1 MIEVPEALGIG
12 RLVRGVIQSPSGS
25 PAQRGIA
32 RLLFCSFSI
41 LPLASLGG
49 AQVPPGVYWNGVRET
64 VPSRAALDDILKAHE
79 LWIQTFGQAGIRA
92 DLSHHNLS
100 NFNLKGANLSGADLE
115 EAYLA
120 HADLTEA
127 LLGFHGLKNTQA
139 SNEPGMY
146 LLVPTPVLQVTVTD
160 ATGRTITTPPEVPG
174 RTDLRGAEFW
184 DAKLVHADL
193 SGADLSNAVLR
204 RADLSGVDL
213 SGADLTG
220 ADFTGARLDGSNLSD
235 TNMDGTL
242 FEPVS
247 VASIIGPE
255 SAKNLDCMRYK
266 TNPDALIE
274 IRRRFQDEGLTKQE
288 RELTYALNRSQTQL
302 ESGLERWFR
311 IVAFDLTCQYGMS
324 PGRPLRIIAFGWAIF
339 SFLYVVVQHRRRCFR
354 VRVSRFNRSRD
365 ETREFSMWSPPFRIT
380 SKKKR
385 VRTWLRFERRILF
398 AMMFF
403 SLENAFNLGYKE
415 FNVGQWLRMLTKRQY
430 ELRAVG
436 WVRTLAGAQ
445 SLVSIYLF
453 ALWVLTYFGHPF
465 E

>member
-12 RLVRGVIQSPSGS
+12 KLVRGVIQSPARV

-32 RLLFCSFSI
+32 RQLFFSCSI
-41 LPLASLGG
+41 LLLASLGR
-49 AQVPPGVYWNGVRET
+49 AQVPPGVYWNGVREI
-64 VPSRAALDDILKAHE
+64 VPSPAALDNILKAHE
-79 LWIQTFGQAGIRA
+79 LWVQTFGQAGTRA
-92 DLSHHNLS
+92 DLSHYNLS

-115 EAYLA
+115 GAYLA

-146 LLVPTPVLQVTVTD
+146 LLVAPPVLQVTVTD
-160 ATGRTITTPPEVPG
+160 ATGRTISTPPAVPG

-235 TNMDGTL
+235 SNMDGTL

-255 SAKNLDCMRYK
+255 SAKNLDRMRYK

-288 RELTYALNRSQTQL
+288 RELTYALNLSQTQL
-302 ESGLERWFR
+302 DSGVERWFR
-311 IVAFDLTCQYGMS
+311 RVAFDLTCQYGMS
-324 PGRPLRIIAFGWAIF
+324 PGRPLRIIAVGWAVF
-339 SFLYVVVQHRRRCFR
+339 SFLYIVLQHRGRH
-354 VRVSRFNRSRD
+354 
-365 ETREFSMWSPPFRIT
+365 FRIEVRRIYP
-380 SKKKR
+380 SRKR
-385 VRTWLRFERRILF
+385 VREFLMWPAPHHVASKSKRVRAWFRFERRTVC

-403 SLENAFNLGYKE
+403 SLVNAFSLGYRE
-415 FNVGQWLRMLTKRQY
+415 FSVGQWLRMLTKRQY
-430 ELRAVG
+430 QLRAVG
-436 WVRTLAGAQ
+436 WVRSLAGVQ
-445 SLVSIYLF
+445 SLASVYLF
-453 ALWVLTYFGHPF
+453 ALWILTYFGRPF